1 MNGKIASEKQLNNSG
16 PARAFLVYGYG
27 CHGYTCEVCR
37 TNKAALATAQ
47 QAIITVQVALT
58 VSFSKCSM
66 AKI

>member
-1 MNGKIASEKQLNNSG
+1 MVSRRTTFGERSEPAPDGGGKLQSAGGRHKVTF
-16 PARAFLVYGYG
+16 RH
-27 CHGYTCEVCR
+27 C
-37 TNKAALATAQ
+37 KAALATAQ